1 MADVFVGV
9 DVSKEYLDVASRPA
23 GLEGRYANDGAGIA
37 ELVLRLQGAA
47 PKLVVLEAT
56 GGFEAAVAAE
66 VALVAPTAVINPKQA
81 RDFAKAVGLLAK
93 TDAID
98 AAVLARFGEAVR
110 PEVRPLPDAHAQELT
125 DLVQRRR
132 QLLDMV
138 VAETNREKRAQPVVR
153 GRIQAHLAWLRK
165 ELGKLDEDIEDSIKT
180 SPVWRANEE
189 LLRSAK
195 GVGPVSAF
203 TLLVRLPELGRLNR
217 KQIAALVGVA
227 PYNRDSGKQRGKR
240 SIRGGRAD
248 VRAVLY
254 MATVNAV
261 RCNPTLRAFYSRLVA
276 AGKPKKVALIA
287 ATRKLLGILNAMMRD
302 GTAYQAAA

>member
-1 MADVFVGV
+1 MDVFMGI
-9 DVSKEYLDVASRPA
+9 DVSKEHLDVASRPE
-23 GLEGRYANDGAGIA
+23 GVEGRYKNDAAGIA
-37 ELVLRLQGAA
+37 ELVSRLRQVA

-66 VALVAPTAVINPKQA
+66 LALVAPTAVINPKQA
-81 RDFAKAVGLLAK
+81 RDFARALGLLAK

-110 PEVRPLPDAHAQELT
+110 PEVRPMLDGQVQELT

-132 QLLDMV
+132 QLMDMV

-153 GRIQAHLAWLRK
+153 GRIRAHLAWLRK
-165 ELGKLDEDIEDSIKT
+165 ELADIDEDISDQIKK

-189 LLRSAK
+189 LLRTAK

-203 TLLVRLPELGRLNR
+203 TLLVRLPELGKLNR
-217 KQIAALVGVA
+217 KKIAALVGVA
-227 PYNRDSGKQRGKR
+227 PYNRDSGKHRGKR

-248 VRAVLY
+248 VRTVLY
-254 MATVNAV
+254 MATTSAV
-261 RCNPTLRAFYSRLVA
+261 RFNPSLRAFYKRLVQ
-276 AGKPKKVALIA
+276 AGKPKKVALVA
-287 ATRKLLGILNAMMRD
+287 SMRKLLGILNAMIRD
-302 GTAYQAAA
+302 GAAYSAAA